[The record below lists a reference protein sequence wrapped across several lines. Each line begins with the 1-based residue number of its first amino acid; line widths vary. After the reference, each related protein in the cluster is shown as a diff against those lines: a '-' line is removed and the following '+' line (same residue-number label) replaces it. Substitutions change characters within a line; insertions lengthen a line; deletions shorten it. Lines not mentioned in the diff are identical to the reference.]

1 MTDDERGIVALCHEL
16 SIKVV
21 EDKSQTASVLERGR
35 CVGADPSLTRGRGAI
50 NFWGSTA
57 LCEVVKETMKE
68 RRGLRGLFLPILV
81 FIVLPVLLKSN
92 AFYFHRPEF
101 QTFCEF

>member
-1 MTDDERGIVALCHEL
+1 MALCHEL

-21 EDKSQTASVLERGR
+21 EDKSQTTSVLERGQ
-35 CVGADPSLTRGRGAI
+35 CVGADPSPTRGRGAI
-50 NFWGSTA
+50 SCWGSTA